1 MLNKMDIILCSTSP
15 RRIELLKKLI
25 PDFKIIKPLY
35 EEHDLELDNPFDF
48 PLIQSEN
55 KANSIKKLANPQD
68 LIISCDTV
76 VYLENSILG
85 KPHDLDHAFNM
96 LKMLSGQ
103 THQVISGY
111 TIIYKDK
118 VIKKTVVTKVTFNEL
133 NDELIKNYIQNE
145 KVLDKAGSYGI
156 QDDSDYHLIK
166 EINGSYYNVM
176 GFPLEEIE
184 KDLINLGAIKN

>member
-1 MLNKMDIILCSTSP
+1 MDIILCSTSP
-15 RRIELLKKLI
+15 RRIELLKKLV

-55 KANSIKKLANPQD
+55 KANSIKNLAKPQD

-85 KPHDLDHAFNM
+85 KPHNLDHAFNM

-118 VIKKTVVTKVTFNEL
+118 LIKKAVVTKVIFNEL
-133 NDELIKNYIQNE
+133 SDELIKKYIQNE

-176 GFPLEEIE
+176 GFPLEEIK
-184 KDLINLGAIKN
+184 KDLINLGAIKD

>member
-1 MLNKMDIILCSTSP
+1 
-15 RRIELLKKLI
+15 
-25 PDFKIIKPLY
+25 
-35 EEHDLELDNPFDF
+35 
-48 PLIQSEN
+48 
-55 KANSIKKLANPQD
+55 
-68 LIISCDTV
+68 
-76 VYLENSILG
+76 
-85 KPHDLDHAFNM
+85 M

>member
-1 MLNKMDIILCSTSP
+1 MDIILCSTSP
-15 RRIELLKKLI
+15 RRIELLKKLV

-35 EEHDLELDNPFDF
+35 EEHDLELDNPFDL

-55 KANSIKKLANPQD
+55 KANSIKNLAKPQD

-85 KPHDLDHAFNM
+85 KPHNLDHAFNM

-118 VIKKTVVTKVTFNEL
+118 LIKKAVVTKVIFNEL
-133 NDELIKNYIQNE
+133 SDELIKKYIQNE

-184 KDLINLGAIKN
+184 KDLINLGAIKD